1 MNDLYRPRFLPD
13 LLIVGLERNGDR
25 PAIYI
30 DGEMRTAAELRDEIS
45 RYVQAFRSQGIELG
59 SSVATLS
66 KNRVEVLYSMGA
78 VMVSGCRNTPLHPL
92 GSLDDHAY
100 VLEDAGIET
109 LLFDPQFADRARELR
124 ERVPGLRRLLS
135 YGEAAVGEDLMAL
148 AATFASQPLVPPP
161 VGPEDLS
168 ALAYTGGTTGKPKGV
183 MNTYRGS
190 ATMAQLMMSE
200 LQWPDEVRHLICT
213 PLSHA
218 GSSLFVPLQLQ
229 GAAMFVLPAFEAGA
243 VLEAIERH
251 RITTTML
258 VPSMIYAL
266 LDHPRFEETD
276 LSSLQTIF
284 YGASAMSPA
293 RLQEAIRKLGP
304 IFVQFYGQTEA
315 PMTVCVLRKED
326 HDVNDLARLASCGRP
341 LPWVPVA
348 LLDDDGNE
356 VPRGEPGELCVRGPL
371 VMKGYWNKPEETAA
385 AFEHGWLHTGDVCR
399 EDADG
404 FFTIVD
410 RKKDMIVSG
419 GFNIFPREVEDVI
432 SAHPSVAVVAVI
444 GVPDETWGE
453 AVKAVVVPRSGE
465 TVDVDEL
472 IALVKQQK
480 GSHHAPKSVDIV
492 DSIPVSAVGK
502 PDKKALRARYW
513 AGADRL
519 VH

>member
-1 MNDLYRPRFLPD
+1 
-13 LLIVGLERNGDR
+13 
-25 PAIYI
+25 
-30 DGEMRTAAELRDEIS
+30 
-45 RYVQAFRSQGIELG
+45 
-59 SSVATLS
+59 
-66 KNRVEVLYSMGA
+66 
-78 VMVSGCRNTPLHPL
+78 
-92 GSLDDHAY
+92 

-109 LLFDPQFADRARELR
+109 LLFDPQFADRARDLR
-124 ERVPGLRRLLS
+124 ERVPRLRRLLS
-135 YGEAAVGEDLMAL
+135 YGEAAVGEDLMRL
-148 AATFASQPLVPPP
+148 AATFAPQSLVAPP
-161 VGPEDLS
+161 VNAEDLS

-229 GAAMFVLPAFEAGA
+229 GAAMFVLPTFDAGA

-251 RITTTML
+251 RISTTML

-266 LDHPRFEETD
+266 LDHPRFDETD
-276 LSSLQTIF
+276 LSSLQTVF

-315 PMTVCVLRKED
+315 PMMVCVLRKEE
-326 HDVNDLARLASCGRP
+326 HDVDDLARLASCGRP

-356 VPRGEPGELCVRGPL
+356 VPKGEPGELCVRGPL

-399 EDADG
+399 EDEDG

-432 SAHPSVAVVAVI
+432 STHPSVAAVAVI

-480 GSHHAPKSVDIV
+480 GPHHAPKSVDIV
-492 DSIPVSAVGK
+492 DAIPVSAVGK